1 MRICG
6 RGELTGW
13 RLWVVVVAGTAG
25 GLGLVVWTASG
36 WSRAA
41 AWLLAVW
48 GAGLVLASLLTRTR
62 LKGLGFFRTVVFLPQ
77 VVAMVVLA
85 VAWRRIYAPDGL
97 LNSTLRARG
106 GVSYGVGRGK
116 SDGGAVLGRTPG
128 EGAQS

>member
-25 GLGLVVWTASG
+25 GVGLVVWTVSG

-48 GAGLVLASLLTRTR
+48 CAGLVLA
-62 LKGLGFFRTVVFLPQ
+62 VVDA
-77 VVAMVVLA
+77 VV
-85 VAWRRIYAPDGL
+85 RR
-97 LNSTLRARG
+97 LRALVSGSFGSGRVRG
-106 GVSYGVGRGK
+106 GVSYGGGRGK
-116 SDGGAVLGRTPG
+116 QVDGGAVLGRTPG